1 MEDRV
6 AHWCNEHDRPD
17 PIYEMSCSQCDE
29 DSGQCDDSYRRS
41 CFLDSRSRRFVGM
54 ELAVDAE
61 FELVVA
67 GGCVIGGA
75 MEVILNSKRNNHATR
90 FFFKRTEEYDC
101 TLSLAHLISNRE
113 TDSMD
118 YEK

>member
-90 FFFKRTEEYDC
+90 FFSRGQRNTIAPFHWL
-101 TLSLAHLISNRE
+101 TLYLIE
-113 TDSMD
+113 KTDSMD
-118 YEK
+118 CEK